1 MTRGEIR
8 TLILQWLDD
17 PNAGYFLEPTV
28 NTWINNAQREVQK
41 KLLQSGDNYYLET
54 VRASTVASQAD
65 YVIPDDFVKLHRLE
79 LILSGTGVNENRLQ
93 LNPVT
98 LNQQFDYG
106 NGLGTPIAYV
116 LKKNRLTLF
125 PTPDQVYT
133 LRLYYSP
140 RVADMTDDADIPDV
154 PEDYHELIAI
164 EGAFNGFIKDDR
176 NASVLVDKQTKY
188 IQQMKQTSED
198 RKQDRSRRVIETD
211 DIDGFLAVF

>member
-1 MTRGEIR
+1 MTRAELR
-8 TLILQWLDD
+8 TLILEWLDD
-17 PNAGYFLEPTV
+17 VNAGYFTTATV

-41 KLLQSGDNYYLET
+41 KLLEAGDNYYLET
-54 VRASTVASQAD
+54 VQTSTVASQAD

-93 LNPVT
+93 LNPIT

-106 NGLGTPIAYV
+106 NGLGTPIAYA

-140 RVADMTDDADIPDV
+140 RVADMNSDSDIPDV
-154 PEDYHELIAI
+154 PEDYQELIAI
-164 EGAFNGFIKDDR
+164 EAAFNGFIKDDR
-176 NASVLVDKQTKY
+176 SPAVLIDKQAKY
-188 IQQMKQTSED
+188 IQQLKQTSED

-211 DIDGFLAVF
+211 DVDGFMAVF